1 MGRRGR
7 RGGEG
12 VRREE
17 EGGGVGRREGKELG
31 GKRREEKYSIH
42 YMLIPPLSQVGTV
55 DLTQY
60 LRNSNL
66 HLSSNRAR
74 RQEEEE
80 GE

>member
-1 MGRRGR
+1 MA
-7 RGGEG
+7 RGG
-12 VRREE
+12 
-17 EGGGVGRREGKELG
+17 GRREGEEEREEIG
-31 GKRREEKYSIH
+31 GKRREWGGGRRH
-42 YMLIPPLSQVGTV
+42 YTLIPPLSQVGTV

-74 RQEEEE
+74 GQEE